1 MIEIPDLSGAPNL
14 KELNLAGCTRLSKI
28 DPSFGNLKCLISV
41 CMRSCINLESLSDH
55 ISLESLKY
63 FDLSFCS
70 RLKKFPKVVG
80 NMSRLLELDLRN
92 SSIKDLSLE
101 HLTGLTGLYLIDC
114 KNLSSL
120 SEANCCFPSLN
131 RLNLRGC
138 SKLDKLPENLGNLE
152 GLKYIEMDGTAIKG
166 LPPSIVCLKKLK
178 KLSLKGCGGLSPE
191 QLNLLLSNL
200 SALRS
205 FSDLDLSYCNIRA
218 IPDVFGY
225 FPSLSTL
232 KLSRNNFVC
241 LPKSFILLSNLEDL
255 DLSYCTD
262 LQLLPELP
270 LNIRYVRLDGCTSL
284 ETLAIRPEDDFHLSL
299 SLLNCV
305 KLIGNQ
311 GYGSDIFLTML
322 RHYFQVSLSLI
333 ILFLS
338 LSLSLLFLSILRS

>member
-1 MIEIPDLSGAPNL
+1 MNDC
-14 KELNLAGCTRLSKI
+14 K
-28 DPSFGNLKCLISV
+28 
-41 CMRSCINLESLSDH
+41 NLESLPDY
-55 ISLESLKY
+55 ISLESLKILN
-63 FDLSFCS
+63 LSYCS
-70 RLKKFPKVVG
+70 KLKKFPKIVG
-80 NMSRLLELDLRN
+80 NMSRLSELIL
-92 SSIKDLSLE
+92 SKSGVKDLSVE
-101 HLTGLTGLYLIDC
+101 HLTGLIYLCLSDC

-120 SEANCCFPSLN
+120 SEASCSLPSLKD
-131 RLNLRGC
+131 LNLNGC

-152 GLKYIEMDGTAIKG
+152 GLKSLVVDGTAIKG
-166 LPPSIVCLKKLK
+166 LPPSIVRLKN
-178 KLSLKGCGGLSPE
+178 LSSLRFKGCGGLSPE

-205 FSDLDLSYCNIRA
+205 FTDLDLSYCNIRA
-218 IPDVFGY
+218 IPDVLGC
-225 FPSLSTL
+225 FPSLSIL
-232 KLSRNNFVC
+232 KLSGNNFVC
-241 LPKSFILLSNLEDL
+241 LPKSIILLSNLEYL

-270 LNIRYVRLDGCTSL
+270 LNIRTIMVDGCTSL
-284 ETLAIRPEDDFHLSL
+284 ETLAIRPEDDFHPSL

-338 LSLSLLFLSILRS
+338 LSLSLSLIFLSILRS